1 MFIHLGVRGR
11 VRVCD
16 RVSRAQRAAL
26 WLVSGSTHSG
36 VESKNYA
43 RRGCAYSARV
53 MSRSCPAL
61 SMNLV
66 PPETVPL
73 APTASWRPAPEP
85 PPRRNSSHF
94 YMYVPT
100 LATEM
105 DQHNLRAI
113 LHANQFPSDPAA
125 CDRALILYDDALSAG
140 LGYSARLIAL
150 ALLVA
155 VQEKR
160 VLHNLPHSTA
170 RWCARAPHTLGC
182 YYEPMTHCP
191 PPTNVTA
198 SPKWS
203 TRGSSFGLEG
213 RQTSKRSSAIVRIST
228 SQVHRATFWYKFH
241 PPQALYAATHELLY
255 KPRRWV
261 QDIAECIM
269 RAARLDRGD
278 YAVVHARFSVEKK
291 KERGGKLPGLEE
303 YQAAS
308 KAFLTRS
315 NTSRLFL
322 QTSTPEA
329 VDLFEKWSSIHG
341 WQLSYTQN
349 ARSDHDIWM
358 SGGVKKA
365 EYSAVGE
372 RTSVVAQTVNAI
384 VASRSRHFLSPSSS
398 MWTQF
403 IRSLMAHRIGD
414 RLSNGGASGSE
425 VYEDCLQA
433 LYSGSDGASN
443 MSQSELKRCTRS
455 VPQLMSIHRHTGEER
470 ET

>member
-1 MFIHLGVRGR
+1 
-11 VRVCD
+11 
-16 RVSRAQRAAL
+16 
-26 WLVSGSTHSG
+26 
-36 VESKNYA
+36 
-43 RRGCAYSARV
+43 
-53 MSRSCPAL
+53 
-61 SMNLV
+61 
-66 PPETVPL
+66 
-73 APTASWRPAPEP
+73 
-85 PPRRNSSHF
+85 
-94 YMYVPT
+94 MYVPP
-100 LATEM
+100 LVTEA
-105 DQHNLRAI
+105 DQHALRAV
-113 LHANQFPSDPAA
+113 LHANQFPSNPAA
-125 CDRALILYDDALSAG
+125 CDRSLVLYDDALSAG

-170 RWCARAPHTLGC
+170 RWCARAPYTLGC

-191 PPTNVTA
+191 PPTNVTDA
-198 SPKWS
+198 PKWS

-213 RQTSKRSSAIVRIST
+213 RQKRGANIVRIST
-228 SQVHRATFWYKFH
+228 SQVHRSTFWYKFH

-255 KPRRWV
+255 NPRPWV
-261 QDIAECIM
+261 RELADCIM
-269 RAARLDRGD
+269 RAAHLDSDD

-308 KAFLTRS
+308 KAFLARS
-315 NTSRLFL
+315 HTSRLFL

-329 VDLFEKWSSIHG
+329 VDLFEKWSSAHG
-341 WQLSYTQN
+341 WQLSYTEN
-349 ARSDHDIWM
+349 ARSKNDIWM
-358 SGGVKKA
+358 AGGVKKA

-384 VASRSRHFLSPSSS
+384 VASRSRHFLSPTSS

-403 IRSLMAHRIGD
+403 IRSLMARRVGD
-414 RLSNGGASGSE
+414 RLSNGGASGGE

-433 LYSGSDGASN
+433 IYAGSEGASN

-455 VPQLMSIHRHTGEER
+455 VPQLMSIHRES
-470 ET
+470 